1 MPMFCFKLWSN
12 FGVFRDPLTITQNL
26 TFPIPPKTTIG
37 GMMASILGIDYN
49 EYFNDPEY
57 FDFKYSLVL
66 EKAIRKK
73 SFTQNYVADYTKKSE
88 TKITAMGKFLKTRKK
103 YNELVQE
110 KERLKDCSDPSKK
123 EETFLMTAD
132 QKIET
137 EFKKLG
143 KSADNCSKVFN
154 NSFRSPKPIFRELLI
169 NPEYFIFVKD
179 FKYEEQ
185 IIPLLQTHS
194 SAFYFYMGNSEFPAN
209 YRLLDCEWELEG
221 SNILNS
227 FTSKPSKIVF
237 EGGKKYTNVYMA
249 TKTIGE
255 REYRDYK
262 SFILCDKPILLKDK
276 NQAIAVKTNAGKYY
290 CEFV

>member
-1 MPMFCFKLWSN
+1 M
-12 FGVFRDPLTITQNL
+12 FRDPLTITQNL

-49 EYFNDPEY
+49 TYFNDPEY

-66 EKAIRKK
+66 EKPIRKK
-73 SFTQNYVADYTKKSE
+73 SFVQNYVADYTKVSE
-88 TKITAMGKFLKTRKK
+88 TKISTMEKYFNARKK

-110 KERLKDCSDPSKK
+110 KKRLEDCSEPSKK
-123 EETFLMTAD
+123 EEQFLMTAGK
-132 QKIET
+132 KIEA
-137 EFKKLG
+137 EFKNLRNG
-143 KSADNCSKVFN
+143 SDNCSKVFN
-154 NSFRSPKPIFRELLI
+154 SSFRSPKPIFRELLI
-169 NPEYFIFVKD
+169 DPGYLIFVKD
-179 FKYEEQ
+179 FKHEEQ
-185 IIPLLQTHS
+185 IIPLLQTHF

-209 YRLLDCEWELEG
+209 YRLLDCEWELEE

-227 FTSKPSKIVF
+227 FTLNPLKIVF
-237 EGGKKYTNVYMA
+237 EEDKKYTNVYMA

-262 SFILCDKPILLKDK
+262 NFILCDKPISLKDE
-276 NQAIAVKTNAGKYY
+276 NQTFAVKTNAGKYY